1 MWSLDEQ
8 ALYENIDLESRQV
21 DGFNI
26 DVLSNL
32 IKFYLLKPT
41 LREKDVDNSE
51 NLGEKKYIHN
61 LKVRETL
68 ENMPNLYPEILI
80 FLLDNCI
87 DKMPNF

>member
-61 LKVRETL
+61 LKVR
-68 ENMPNLYPEILI
+68 
-80 FLLDNCI
+80 
-87 DKMPNF
+87 

>member
-8 ALYENIDLESRQV
+8 PLYDNIDLESRQV
-21 DGFNI
+21 EGFNI

-61 LKVRETL
+61 LKVRWIYKK
-68 ENMPNLYPEILI
+68 MPNLYSE
-80 FLLDNCI
+80 FLTPVNCI
-87 DKMPNF
+87 DKMSIV